1 MEKLLHYVAEALVE
15 KTELV
20 RVEREESD
28 HEDLYTLYLASDDL
42 GRLIGRHG
50 KTAEA
55 LRTLMS
61 ALGRRHDR
69 RVSLRIRELE

>member
-1 MEKLLHYVAEALVE
+1 MEKLLRYVADSLVGQPDKIRVE
-15 KTELV
+15 K
-20 RVEREESD
+20 EEENG
-28 HEDLYTLYLASDDL
+28 EDAYTLLLDQEDL

-55 LRTLMS
+55 LRTLLT
-61 ALGRRHDR
+61 AVGRRQDR

>member
-1 MEKLLHYVAEALVE
+1 LENLLRFVADTLVE
-15 KTELV
+15 KPDQV
-20 RVEREESD
+20 RIEREASE
-28 HEDLYTLYLASDDL
+28 HEDVYTLFLAADDL

-55 LRTLMS
+55 LRTLLS
-61 ALGRRHDR
+61 ALGRRQDR